1 MQFDE
6 FSSKIY
12 LFGNAILLLY
22 QEHLR
27 GVFDDFHT
35 ATSML
40 GEDFH
45 NIVFQDFTNYVDHV
59 IEERKT
65 LFSNRILDIEEY
77 VDQLI
82 SEGITVVNKD
92 RYEIFRD
99 YNVSS
104 EVINIYKLKYT
115 IHYYERMTDIHSSDS
130 WIYHPLEFE
139 KLKSDEHLYYVSQ
152 TELLFQQL
160 DL

>member
-1 MQFDE
+1 MQFVE
-6 FSSKIY
+6 FSSKIN

-27 GVFDDFHT
+27 GVFNDFHT

-45 NIVFQDFTNYVDHV
+45 NIVFQDFTNYVDH
-59 IEERKT
+59 IIAERKT

>member
-6 FSSKIY
+6 FSSKINR
-12 LFGNAILLLY
+12 FGNASLLLH

-27 GVFDDFHT
+27 GVFNDFHT

-40 GEDFH
+40 GADFH

-59 IEERKT
+59 IEERKV
-65 LFSNRILDIEEY
+65 LFSNQVLDVEEY

-82 SEGITVVNKD
+82 TEGITVVNKD

-99 YNVSS
+99 YNISS

-139 KLKSDEHLYYVSQ
+139 KLTSDEHLYYVSQ

>member
-6 FSSKIY
+6 FSSKIN